1 MKRRRITPEEY
12 ARLKAEGKLEERI
25 QISRNKFPLSQSFD
39 LRNINP
45 NAVGIQNLK

>member
-25 QISRNKFPLSQSFD
+25 QISRNKFSLSQSFD
-39 LRNINP
+39 RRNINS
-45 NAVGIQNLK
+45 NTVGI